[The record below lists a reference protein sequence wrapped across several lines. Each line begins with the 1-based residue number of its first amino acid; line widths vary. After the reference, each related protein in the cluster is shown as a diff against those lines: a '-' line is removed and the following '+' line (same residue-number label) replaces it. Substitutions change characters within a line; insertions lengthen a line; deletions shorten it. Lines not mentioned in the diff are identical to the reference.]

1 MHIIQVT
8 PRFPPA
14 IGGVEEHVYRISIE
28 LLKRGHK
35 VTVVTSTEVDGMDCP
50 LKNELVKGIRVYRL
64 PLFMPKTFRETWF
77 IPSIMSILPKLKG
90 DVIHT
95 HGYRCISSFCA
106 VSIAYLMQIP
116 VILTP
121 HGIYPPR
128 SFSNALL
135 KSVFDHSFGRPLL
148 HFSDRIIALS
158 EHNVRLLQGLGAQKE
173 RIALVPNGVSMEEFE
188 TLERSKESFRD
199 SDPEGPVLLFVGRI
213 DWNKQIEKLVE
224 SMPLVLKTFQHAKL
238 VIVGPD
244 YANCANQLL
253 RLAEQLKVKNSLV
266 VTGKVSADE
275 LKRFYSAADVFL
287 LPSSYEGFGLSMIE
301 AMASKIPVIA
311 SSAGGPGDILKH
323 GVHAWLLENV
333 TPESVYRAV
342 RTVLANQS
350 LRETLV
356 SNGFSLVKEEYTW
369 EKVAGKLEQVY
380 EQAAMK

>member
-1 MHIIQVT
+1 
-8 PRFPPA
+8 
-14 IGGVEEHVYRISIE
+14 
-28 LLKRGHK
+28 
-35 VTVVTSTEVDGMDCP
+35 
-50 LKNELVKGIRVYRL
+50 
-64 PLFMPKTFRETWF
+64 
-77 IPSIMSILPKLKG
+77 
-90 DVIHT
+90 
-95 HGYRCISSFCA
+95 
-106 VSIAYLMQIP
+106 MQIP